1 MPCLWSRLFLNWSG
15 VVVPC
20 AALGMGSMKAATARR
35 PQKRGVQKPARKESL
50 AKSAVAYAV
59 ADLPYH
65 YDDVPG
71 FFEPEPLAPAM
82 SAEDA
87 ALALVNLS
95 GSLSGPIWYA

>member
-1 MPCLWSRLFLNWSG
+1 
-15 VVVPC
+15 
-20 AALGMGSMKAATARR
+20 MGSMKAAAARR